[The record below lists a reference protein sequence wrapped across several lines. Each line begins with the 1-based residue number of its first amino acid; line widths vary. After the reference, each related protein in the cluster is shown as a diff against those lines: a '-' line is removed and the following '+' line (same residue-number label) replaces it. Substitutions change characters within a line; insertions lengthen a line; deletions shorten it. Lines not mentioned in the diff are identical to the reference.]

1 MLKGIDKQDL
11 RFMRVALALARRGLG
26 NVWPNPAV
34 GCILT
39 NKGDIVGRGW
49 TQPGGRPHAET
60 EALARAGKAS
70 VGSTVYVTLEPCCHH
85 GETAPCTESL
95 IRAGVKRV
103 VLATVDPDP
112 RVAGKGIAQ
121 LNASGIETVVGVC
134 ESDALELNAG
144 FVSRITRT
152 RPLVQLK
159 IASTMDGRIATSK
172 GESKWITGQ
181 QARRRAH
188 LMRAES
194 DAVLIGIGTACT
206 DNPNLTC
213 RIEGMEERSPIR
225 IVIDPR
231 LELPL
236 KSELAISANKKQTWV
251 IAGNDSEEHRLISLK
266 NLGIKIIQVPSN
278 ENGHVDL
285 CQVLCNLAEN
295 GITRL
300 LIEGGSGIATAFL
313 REVLVDEIS
322 WFRASTIMGGDGIP
336 AVLSYGLTELKDI
349 KSFRT
354 ISVEKIGKDYLE
366 TYRQPK

>member
-1 MLKGIDKQDL
+1 M
-11 RFMRVALALARRGLG
+11 
-26 NVWPNPAV
+26 
-34 GCILT
+34 
-39 NKGDIVGRGW
+39 
-49 TQPGGRPHAET
+49 
-60 EALARAGKAS
+60 
-70 VGSTVYVTLEPCCHH
+70 
-85 GETAPCTESL
+85 
-95 IRAGVKRV
+95 
-103 VLATVDPDP
+103 
-112 RVAGKGIAQ
+112 
-121 LNASGIETVVGVC
+121 
-134 ESDALELNAG
+134 
-144 FVSRITRT
+144 
-152 RPLVQLK
+152 
-159 IASTMDGRIATSK
+159 
-172 GESKWITGQ
+172 
-181 QARRRAH
+181 
-188 LMRAES
+188 
-194 DAVLIGIGTACT
+194 
-206 DNPNLTC
+206 
-213 RIEGMEERSPIR
+213 
-225 IVIDPR
+225 
-231 LELPL
+231 